1 MNQLIS
7 ARNKFESKLL
17 VVERTYSVY
26 NLFSYITED
35 TYLYLALHAAAMA
48 GHATTV
54 KLLLDD
60 GAQIDC
66 TDLMKHTPLFRA
78 CEMGHTDV
86 VQTLMDCGAKVDVV
100 DQDGRSPLHW

>member
-1 MNQLIS
+1 MWAAGKGANDVIETWVKYGGDIHEVDK
-7 ARNKFESKLL
+7 NGG
-17 VVERTYSVY
+17 T
-26 NLFSYITED
+26 
-35 TYLYLALHAAAMA
+35 ALHAAAVA

-54 KLLLDD
+54 KLLLAAKASID
-60 GAQIDC
+60 G

-86 VQTLMDCGAKVDVV
+86 VQTLIDLGARVDML

>member
-1 MNQLIS
+1 
-7 ARNKFESKLL
+7 
-17 VVERTYSVY
+17 
-26 NLFSYITED
+26 
-35 TYLYLALHAAAMA
+35 MA

-100 DQDGRSPLHW
+100 DQDGRSSTALVSCCKHFTDVKKLCECYLKCAVNYIHTKKNT